1 MPMMHLNAFSQCCP
15 ISQNIGQW
23 KNPNDKMSDGYLDV
37 EVWVELAKTLE
48 RGCFDAFFL
57 ADIHGLYDGY
67 GGTWNAAVQYAVQAP
82 GLDPMPLIPA
92 MAMATKH
99 LGFSVT
105 YSTTFHAPY
114 ECARV
119 FTSLDHYTKGRIGW
133 NIVTSYVK
141 NTQANGL
148 GIMLPHDQRYDRAE
162 EYMDVVYK
170 LWEQSWDGDAVV
182 RDIERDMYVDPA
194 KVRSIDHEGEHF
206 SVVGPLMCEPAAQR
220 TPVLYQAGAS
230 PRGLDFGAKHAEAIF
245 MGGRGAELRQYVDSF
260 RERVASF
267 GRDPHGVKLMMSIT
281 PVVGETEAEARRK
294 HEDTM
299 QYASFEGQLTLYGG
313 WTGIDLKGVNPD
325 TPLGEVDSDGMRA
338 AARRMRGKTIRE
350 LLAQRIDHRLIGDPS
365 YIADR
370 MEAAMESGVDGF
382 IIQPVIQPQS
392 HIEFVDMV
400 VPELQRRGV
409 LRREYE
415 EGETLRERYFGKGH
429 KLTRPDH
436 PSAQFRGQGSP
447 MAGAAAQSNGS

>member
-1 MPMMHLNAFSQCCP
+1 MMHLNAFSQCCP

-37 EVWVELAKTLE
+37 EVWVEMAKILE

-67 GGTWNAAVQYAVQAP
+67 GGTWEAAVQYAVQAP

-92 MAMATKH
+92 MAMATKN
-99 LGFSVT
+99 LGFAVT

-114 ECARV
+114 ECARA
-119 FTSLDHYTKGRIGW
+119 FSSLDHYTNGRIGW

-148 GIMLPHDQRYDRAE
+148 GTFLPHDERYDRAE

-170 LWEQSWDGDAVV
+170 LLEQSWGGDAIV

-206 SVVGPLMCEPAAQR
+206 SVVGPLMCEPSPQR

-245 MGGRGAELRQYVDSF
+245 MGARGADQQEYVSSF
-260 RERVASF
+260 RERVAGF
-267 GRDPHGVKLMMSIT
+267 GRDPHGVKMLMSFT
-281 PVVGETEAEARRK
+281 PVVGETEADAKRK
-294 HEDTM
+294 HEDTR
-299 QYASFEGQLTLYGG
+299 QYQSFEGQLALYGG
-313 WTGIDLKGVNPD
+313 WTGIDLKGVEPD

-338 AARRMRGKTIRE
+338 AAIRMRGKTVRE
-350 LLAQRIDHRLIGDPS
+350 LLAQRMDNRWVGSPAQ
-365 YIADR
+365 IADR
-370 MEAAMESGVDGF
+370 MEEAMETGIDGF
-382 IIQPVIQPQS
+382 IVQPVIQPRS
-392 HIEFVDMV
+392 HEEFVDLV
-400 VPELQRRGV
+400 VPELQRRGA

-415 EGETLRERYFGKGH
+415 PGETLRERYFGKGH
-429 KLTRPDH
+429 RLTQPSH
-436 PSAQFRGQGSP
+436 PSAQFRSKGGRIP
-447 MAGAAAQSNGS
+447 HAAAQVDGS